1 VIDNAA
7 ESLPSIAAA
16 VAVLVIAWGLAA
28 LTQRAVR
35 FGAAY
40 VGSPTMRNLLRQVSY
55 YFVWGVGVIVAMDV
69 AGVDIRTMATGL
81 GLGGVAL
88 GFALKDI
95 LSNLVA
101 GLLILVSHTFEINDQ
116 IVVGNTEG
124 TVERIEVRA
133 THIRTYDG
141 RLVLVPNGEV
151 FTSRVTNN
159 TASPRRRASIFVFL
173 GYNQDLDRALA
184 AILDA
189 MPRVH
194 GVAAD
199 PPVSVRL
206 GDLTP
211 DHLHIEA
218 TFWTD
223 SRRTDFVETAS
234 HVRIAIVQALAK
246 AGIALPDPDTRRV
259 TIVGPP
265 GDGLASGK
273 RRDA

>member
-1 VIDNAA
+1 
-7 ESLPSIAAA
+7 
-16 VAVLVIAWGLAA
+16 
-28 LTQRAVR
+28 
-35 FGAAY
+35 
-40 VGSPTMRNLLRQVSY
+40 VSY
-55 YFVWGVGVIVAMDV
+55 YSVWGVGVIVALDV
-69 AGVDIRTMATGL
+69 AGVDVRSMATGL

-95 LSNLVA
+95 LSNLVS
-101 GLLILVSHTFEINDQ
+101 GLLILVSHTFEIDDQ

-173 GYNQDLDRALA
+173 DYKQDLDRALA

-189 MPRVH
+189 VPRLH
-194 GVAAD
+194 GVAAE
-199 PPVSVRL
+199 PAVSVRL
-206 GDLTP
+206 HDLTP

-223 SRRTDFVETAS
+223 SRRADFVETAS
-234 HVRIAIVQALAK
+234 HARIAIVQALAK

-259 TIVGPP
+259 TIVESH
-265 GDGLASGK
+265 GDGLASSK